1 MAKHSIKAVARKT
14 GLSTYV
20 IRAWEKRYQ
29 AVSPGRTDSN
39 RRLYSDNDIERLILL
54 KKATEQGE
62 SIGQIAGL
70 ENSELFGLVERDK
83 SGAIDLAG
91 ETPDFD
97 KALAPEQY
105 VEKIIAAAREID
117 TAGMERLLTNAVV
130 TLSQPVFLEKIVEP
144 LMHLVGDMW
153 YDGDIKAVHEHA
165 VSAVVR
171 TILGEQLSKQ
181 KAPATAPR
189 IIITTPAGQ
198 LHEFGALAAA
208 VMASSDGWDV
218 TYLGP
223 NMPADD
229 IAKAGNQRQVRVVG
243 LSVVYPSDNMSVG
256 RELPLLRQYLGQE
269 VAIIIGGRGAGYYK
283 DIIESVSGI
292 LVSDLADFRSKLKTL
307 RFGG

>member
-29 AVSPGRTDSN
+29 AVSPGRTDTN
-39 RRLYSDNDIERLILL
+39 RRFYSDDDIERLIML
-54 KKATEQGE
+54 KMATEQGE

-83 SGAIDLAG
+83 SRAIDRAE

-130 TLSQPVFLEKIVEP
+130 TLSQPIFLEKVVEP

-181 KAPATAPR
+181 QAPDSAPR
-189 IIITTPAGQ
+189 IIITTPSGQ

-208 VMASSDGWDV
+208 VAASSDGWDV

-223 NMPADD
+223 NMPVDD
-229 IAKAGNQRQVRVVG
+229 IAKVAIQRQVKAVG
-243 LSVVYPSDNMSVG
+243 LSIIYLLDNMSVG
-256 RELPLLRQYLGQE
+256 RELPLLRQYLGKE
-269 VAIIIGGRGAGYYK
+269 VAIIIGGRGAGSYK
-283 DIIESVSGI
+283 DIIESVSGT
-292 LVSDLADFRSKLKTL
+292 LVSNLADFRSKLKTL
-307 RFGG
+307 RFGA